1 MNYKNISS
9 ILNNEILK
17 NALGLEIT
25 VNENL
30 SNIVEVGIAISNL
43 SADALKDFQKKLV
56 VGVYNYVINREYEAN
71 NFDVLRNT
79 VEYGGG
85 LQRIMA
91 SGRFSIKDSHLLN
104 LVNGTSYLDGKFY
117 GLDVDSKVYTDT
129 KAFKVVHSMSQDDF
143 AQKFMNAN
151 DTLEFMG
158 LIATTEI
165 NTIRVAMA
173 ELEKRIIVMTTVEAL
188 KDNRKVQLVTEFN
201 KKLGLSDGTVLTYA
215 DIVSDR
221 QKFAYF
227 NDFVKECVNRVKVAM
242 LEVNKRYNDGTV
254 ETFSRPNDI
263 KTVLISEF
271 AQDVKYMSD
280 PIDFNAPQFS
290 GYKEIVAWQNPN
302 TSMLPTLSSCTHIG
316 IYETSDTE
324 HPIKYENVVGVVY
337 DMYSVGATVK
347 ADKVTIEEVG
357 TEGFRNLHH
366 HLAINYYVDTRLG
379 AVAFTLD

>member
-1 MNYKNISS
+1 MDYKNISS
-9 ILNNEILK
+9 ILNTEILQ
-17 NALGLEIT
+17 NALGLATT

-30 SNIVEVGIAISNL
+30 SNIVEVGTAISNL

-56 VGVYNYVINREYEAN
+56 VGVYNYVINREYKSN
-71 NFDVLRNT
+71 NFDVLRNA

-143 AQKFMNAN
+143 AQKFMNAE

-165 NTIRVAMA
+165 NTIRVAVA
-173 ELEKRIIVMTTVEAL
+173 ELEKRIIVMATVEAL

-201 KKLGLSDGTVLTYA
+201 KKLGLTDSDVLTYD

-263 KTVLISEF
+263 KTVLVSEF

-302 TSMLPTLSSCTHIG
+302 TTMLPKFSSCTHIG
-316 IYETSDTE
+316 IYETSDPT
-324 HPIKYENVVGVVY
+324 HPTNYENVVGVVY